1 MQRKRL
7 SYANVTATIALVAA
21 LGTGGAWAA
30 NSIHGDEI
38 KDGTLRGKKLR
49 DGTVPGRKITDTTI
63 RNKDIA
69 SDTLRGNKIR
79 EGTLG
84 KVPDA
89 GDADTIDGVGLNGL
103 ALGNSRLITGRTV
116 GSAGAGTDPNRIRTF
131 QTPVGEFF
139 LGCGAANVDTRY
151 VNNNAGSAEAVRT
164 VGEVGGP
171 VVGEEA
177 DDTDRDLETQAQGD
191 DIGYA
196 ATNATGPKWIELR
209 VGKGAR
215 AAIFTAFAN
224 RDGTTCTWTWDL
236 VQTK

>member
-7 SYANVTATIALVAA
+7 SYANVTATLALAAA

-49 DGTVPGRKITDTTI
+49 DGTVTGRKVTNGTIRGRDLEDNTVTGRKI
-63 RNKDIA
+63 
-69 SDTLRGNKIR
+69 R
-79 EGTLG
+79 ESSLG

-89 GDADTIDGVGLNGL
+89 RDADTIDGVGLNGL
-103 ALGNSRLITGRTV
+103 VKGNGRLISGRTT
-116 GSAGAGTDPNRIRTF
+116 GTAGTEPNPIRTI
-131 QTPVGEFF
+131 QTPVGQFVMS
-139 LGCGAANVDTRY
+139 CGSANVDTRY
-151 VNNNAGSAEAVRT
+151 RNNNAGAAETVRT

-177 DDTDRDLETQAQGD
+177 DDTDRDVATQAQGD

-209 VGKGAR
+209 VGKGNR

-224 RDGTTCTWTWDL
+224 RQGTTCTWTWDL
-236 VQTK
+236 VHSP